1 MELIFSMS
9 FALLYLY
16 AGQVTWTNLAL
27 HAVLTGDS
35 ANLWQQAKTGQ
46 STALVVKAIFLVFW
60 PVLVIVTWA
69 ASHFWK
75 DPS

>member
-9 FALLYLY
+9 FALLYVY

-27 HAVLTGDS
+27 HAVLNGDN

-46 STALVVKAIFLVFW
+46 FAAMIVKAIFLSFW
-60 PVLVIVTWA
+60 PVLVFATWI
-69 ASHFWK
+69 ASHCGNGR
-75 DPS
+75 